1 MMNTHLS
8 LDDRITI
15 SHMLSQQCSFKLI
28 ALAVGKNCTS
38 ISREVRNHIIF
49 KKTGGYGRCYNAC
62 LHRMGC
68 SHPSL
73 CPSCSSSR
81 KKLCSFCE
89 KCNSNC
95 PDFVPQYCPRL
106 GKPPYVCNGC
116 TDKQKCTLEKR
127 FYHAA
132 SADKEYRDLL
142 SESRSGTSYSE
153 EEIKRLDAL
162 VSPLILRGQSL
173 NHIYANNRDS
183 LMVSKS
189 TLYRLIGYNV
199 FHARNIDLPRKVRYS
214 RRRKAKVFK
223 VDKACRTGRTFQDFN
238 LFYKEHPDLPVTQMD
253 SVEGQ
258 KGGKVLLTLHFVK
271 AELMVAFLRDSN
283 DSQSV
288 IDCFDR
294 LYLELGPDVFM
305 SLIPLI
311 LTDNG
316 SKFSNPGAIESDRQ
330 GNPRTRIFYCDPSS
344 PGQKDS
350 AEKNHEFIP
359 YVLPKGTSFDAL
371 EQADISLLMDH
382 INSYS
387 RESLGNKC
395 PYEMFEFLYGSRT
408 LQALGVH
415 RIPANEVNLTPSLL
429 LNK

>member
-1 MMNTHLS
+1 
-8 LDDRITI
+8 
-15 SHMLSQQCSFKLI
+15 
-28 ALAVGKNCTS
+28 
-38 ISREVRNHIIF
+38 
-49 KKTGGYGRCYNAC
+49 
-62 LHRMGC
+62 
-68 SHPSL
+68 
-73 CPSCSSSR
+73 
-81 KKLCSFCE
+81 
-89 KCNSNC
+89 
-95 PDFVPQYCPRL
+95 
-106 GKPPYVCNGC
+106 
-116 TDKQKCTLEKR
+116 
-127 FYHAA
+127 
-132 SADKEYRDLL
+132 
-142 SESRSGTSYSE
+142 
-153 EEIKRLDAL
+153 
-162 VSPLILRGQSL
+162 
-173 NHIYANNRDS
+173 
-183 LMVSKS
+183 
-189 TLYRLIGYNV
+189 
-199 FHARNIDLPRKVRYS
+199 
-214 RRRKAKVFK
+214 
-223 VDKACRTGRTFQDFN
+223 
-238 LFYKEHPDLPVTQMD
+238 MD

-258 KGGKVLLTLHFVK
+258 KGGKVLLPLHFVK

-288 IDCFDR
+288 IDCFDQ

-316 SKFSNPGAIESDRQ
+316 SEFSNPGAIESDRQ

-344 PGQKDS
+344 PGQKGS
-350 AEKNHEFIP
+350 AEKNHEFIR

-429 LNK
+429 VKQRLRATLSQPPLNHSPGTPLSNLALVKGWHLLWQKTGKSHSRYCALIFKALCIGLSIFYS